1 MKYLI
6 AKNSK
11 FISLTVT
18 NDTEESLSWEQLQE
32 IKDRYFPGLN
42 FIEVYPKKDQIINK
56 ANERHLIHI
65 KDWQCPMLSD
75 LEIESDIEIITE
87 R

>member
-32 IKDRYFPGLN
+32 IKDRYFPGIN
-42 FIEVYPKKDQIINK
+42 FIEVYPTKDQIINK

-65 KDWQCPMLSD
+65 IGWQCPMLSD
-75 LEIESDIEIITE
+75 LEIESDIQIITDQ
-87 R
+87 